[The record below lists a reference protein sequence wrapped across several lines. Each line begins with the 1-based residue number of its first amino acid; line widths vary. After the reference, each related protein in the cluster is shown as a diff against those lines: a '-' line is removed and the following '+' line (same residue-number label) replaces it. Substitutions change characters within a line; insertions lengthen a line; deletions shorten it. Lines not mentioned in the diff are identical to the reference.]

1 MTNLEKMKKSMI
13 SQIESM
19 DLLQF
24 YNVLLSFEEL
34 NFDQQFRD
42 NYGIDMDAI
51 NVVPNTTAAL
61 FRLEQRQGMI
71 LPYVLKNSRNMPIKV
86 SGNYYSIILL

>member
-34 NFDQQFRD
+34 NFD
-42 NYGIDMDAI
+42 
-51 NVVPNTTAAL
+51 
-61 FRLEQRQGMI
+61 
-71 LPYVLKNSRNMPIKV
+71 
-86 SGNYYSIILL
+86 

>member
-61 FRLEQRQGMI
+61 FRLEQRQVMI

-86 SGNYYSIILL
+86 S

>member
-34 NFDQQFRD
+34 NFDQQFKD
-42 NYGIDMDAI
+42 NYGIDMDAFYGCDQCRSDHHGCS
-51 NVVPNTTAAL
+51 VPAGTDAGDDIAICFEKFKEYANKS
-61 FRLEQRQGMI
+61 EW
-71 LPYVLKNSRNMPIKV
+71 K
-86 SGNYYSIILL
+86 LL